1 LFPALPDAAPYPIEG
16 LGRTLSGAAAA
27 IARKTQV
34 SDAMAAQSVLAAASL
49 AACAHA
55 DVMLPYGQTRPL
67 ALFLLTVAAS
77 GDRKST
83 ADNEALWPIHKRERT
98 LREENGDAI
107 KEWTIDQA
115 AWSAEKRKIE
125 AEKKHDLATRKDLL
139 INLGGE
145 PEKPLSPFL
154 VTGDLTV
161 EGLTKN
167 WVSAHPAL
175 GVFTAEGGTFTG
187 GNGMSDENRLK
198 TAAMLSELWD
208 GKPVKRVRAGDGVT
222 ILPGR
227 RLALHVMIQP
237 DAAAAFLSND
247 MLRDQ
252 GLLSRVL
259 VAAPASKAGTR
270 LYKSPDPKDLAII
283 QAYGARIL
291 TILEA
296 PPSIEPGKRNEL
308 VPRALPMTVEAD
320 ADWREFFDHV
330 ESQCGAGRDLAL
342 IGDFAAKAA
351 EHAARIAGVITI
363 VEDLHAREIGRLAM
377 RCAIQLV
384 DWYVNEVC
392 RLQRAGRIDPR
403 LLRAD
408 ALLKWLQGQ
417 PSDEVPFRD
426 ILRLGPNAV
435 RTKSVAEE
443 AVAALAA
450 HGWVT
455 EVSDRPRVIKIWTPR

>member
-1 LFPALPDAAPYPIEG
+1 
-16 LGRTLSGAAAA
+16 
-27 IARKTQV
+27 
-34 SDAMAAQSVLAAASL
+34 M
-49 AACAHA
+49 
-55 DVMLPYGQTRPL
+55 
-67 ALFLLTVAAS
+67 
-77 GDRKST
+77 
-83 ADNEALWPIHKRERT
+83 
-98 LREENGDAI
+98 
-107 KEWTIDQA
+107 
-115 AWSAEKRKIE
+115 
-125 AEKKHDLATRKDLL
+125 
-139 INLGGE
+139 
-145 PEKPLSPFL
+145 
-154 VTGDLTV
+154 TGDLTV

-175 GVFTAEGGTFTG
+175 RVFTAEGGTFTG

-247 MLRDQ
+247 VLRDQ

-270 LYKSPDPKDLAII
+270 LYKSPDPKDAATI
-283 QAYGARIL
+283 QAYGARML
-291 TILEA
+291 AILEA
-296 PPSIEPGKRNEL
+296 APSLDPGKRNEL
-308 VPRALPMTVEAD
+308 APRALPMTAEAA
-320 ADWREFFDHV
+320 ADWTKFFDHV
-330 ESQCGAGRDLAL
+330 ENQCGVGKDLAS

-363 VEDLHAREIGRLAM
+363 VEDLHAREIGQSAM
-377 RCAIQLV
+377 RSAIQLV

-408 ALLKWLQGQ
+408 ALLKWLQDQ
-417 PSDEVPFRD
+417 PSAEVSFRD
-426 ILRLGPNAV
+426 ILRLGPNPSA
-435 RTKSVAEE
+435 RKTLAEGTVAI
-443 AVAALAA
+443 LAA
-450 HGWVT
+450 HGWVS
-455 EVSDRPRVIKIWTPR
+455 EVSARPRVLKVLTGKEPLR